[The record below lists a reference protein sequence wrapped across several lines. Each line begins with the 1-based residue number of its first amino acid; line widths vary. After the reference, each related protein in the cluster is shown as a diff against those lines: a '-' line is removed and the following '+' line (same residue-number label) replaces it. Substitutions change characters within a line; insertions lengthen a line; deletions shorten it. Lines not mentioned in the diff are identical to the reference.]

1 MFPRCSLLAM
11 PALLALL
18 ASGCHSGPTGTYA
31 DQTGNM
37 SLELKSGGKATLTF
51 LGKPGD
57 CTYKSSGQQLSVSC
71 SGDPSNPLVL
81 TINEDGSLSGPPGG
95 FMPTLRKQK

>member
-1 MFPRCSLLAM
+1 MLRRHSPLALS
-11 PALLALL
+11 ALLTLL

>member
-1 MFPRCSLLAM
+1 MLPRRSSLAL

-57 CTYKSSGQQLSVSC
+57 CTYKSSGKQVSVTC
-71 SGDPSNPLVL
+71 SNPDSPLVL
-81 TINEDGSLSGPPGG
+81 TVQSDGSLTGPPDS
-95 FMPTLRKQK
+95 FMPPLRKQK

>member
-1 MFPRCSLLAM
+1 MLSRRSSLAI
-11 PALLALL
+11 PALLALFL
-18 ASGCHSGPTGTYA
+18 SACHSGPTGTYS

-57 CTYKSSGQQLSVSC
+57 CTYSSRGEQLTVTC
-71 SGDPSNPLVL
+71 NGDPTNPMIFTVHD
-81 TINEDGSLSGPPGG
+81 DGSLTGPPGG
-95 FMPTLRKQK
+95 FIPALHKQK